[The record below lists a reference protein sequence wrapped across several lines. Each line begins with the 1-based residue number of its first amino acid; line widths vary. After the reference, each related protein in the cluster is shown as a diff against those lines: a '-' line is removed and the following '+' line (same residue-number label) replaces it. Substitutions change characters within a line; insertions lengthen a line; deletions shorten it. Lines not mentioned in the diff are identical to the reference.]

1 MRNCRSLREFHDQRR
16 SGAML
21 LFVLALLIIIFAMVV
36 YSVDVAF
43 MQLARTELQAVTDA
57 AAKAAAGELARTN
70 GDHKQ
75 AQKVGIEVAAANQ
88 VAGAPLMLQNKDFEF
103 GQAFEQSDGTWAF
116 TPNVLPFT
124 SVRVT
129 ASKSADSKSGPVQ
142 LFFAPL
148 FGQNT
153 FSPMHVSVAS
163 QFEQELVL
171 VIDRSHSMCFD
182 ESGVDWS
189 YPDGS
194 SGTSAYLAPPHSTG
208 SRWAKLARAIE
219 TFISTLGTVQYPPQ
233 VALVTWAST
242 FSQTSFETQQTGIIW
257 NAVERDVSL
266 GQSFEAIQ
274 NVIDRRGGNPMLG
287 GTNLSAGI
295 DEAAQLLSSQGS
307 PDARK
312 AMIVMTDGQWNRGR
326 DPLEAALD
334 AKALGIAIH
343 TITFLDK
350 ADQSTMEQVAIA
362 AGGRHFH
369 ASNSTELNAIFKELA
384 LMLPVALTQ

>member
-1 MRNCRSLREFHDQRR
+1 MRNRRSVRELHDQRR

-43 MQLARTELQAVTDA
+43 MQLARTELHAVTDA

-70 GDHKQ
+70 GDHIQ
-75 AQKVGIEVAAANQ
+75 ARKVGMEIAAANQ
-88 VAGAPLMLQNKDFEF
+88 VAGAPLILQNNDFEF
-103 GQAFEQSDGTWAF
+103 GQAYEQSDGTWAF
-116 TPNVLPFT
+116 TPGALPFT

-129 ASKSADSKSGPVQ
+129 ASKAANSKSGPVQ

-153 FSPMHVSVAS
+153 FTPTHVSVAS

-194 SGTSAYLAPPHSTG
+194 SGTAAYLAPPHSTG
-208 SRWAKLARAIE
+208 SRWAKLTGAIE

-233 VALVTWAST
+233 VALVTWASS
-242 FSQTSFETQQTGIIW
+242 FSKKSFETKETGIIW

-266 GQSFEAIQ
+266 GHAFTTIRD
-274 NVIDRRGGNPMLG
+274 VIHQRGVNPMLG

-295 DEAAQLLSSQGS
+295 DAAAQLLNSKGS
-307 PDARK
+307 PDSRK
-312 AMIVMTDGQWNRGR
+312 SMIVMTDGQWNQGR
-326 DPLEAALD
+326 DPIEAALD

-350 ADQSTMEQVAIA
+350 ADQSTMKQVAIV